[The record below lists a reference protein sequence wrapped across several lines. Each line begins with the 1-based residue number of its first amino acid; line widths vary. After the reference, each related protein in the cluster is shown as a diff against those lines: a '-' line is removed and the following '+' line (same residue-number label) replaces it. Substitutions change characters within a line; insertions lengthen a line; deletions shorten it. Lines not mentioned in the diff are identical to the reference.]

1 MYKFQDYYGEDATC
15 DPYYEDCT
23 APEEET
29 MEHDMMFEEQCA
41 RVLPVS
47 VTLWGLVPAFDLAA
61 GYLTWTDFKNDADVD
76 TYYDLTGIS
85 LNEDM
90 QL

>member
-29 MEHDMMFEEQCA
+29 MEHDMMLEEESAC
-41 RVLPVS
+41 VPPS